1 MVCCR
6 SVARLGLAAAVIA
19 LAGCGAALIPDEE
32 IAALAGTSTAGT
44 GGDLLV
50 LGIFGSGKS
59 VDKADAI
66 TLPFGSLTYDYAI
79 DFLEDGMS
87 VEPDG
92 DTWDELT
99 LDGSAELVVDLPNFT
114 ADRTLGVCFDV
125 TGFNDS
131 PNDGRV
137 LLGGSTTVTGF
148 ATWTNPKTGGSGGY
162 MMDLTKTW
170 TDVDI
175 DDPSETGW
183 TGYPASGTVRLVGT
197 IERHREGPSGSRTGT
212 WEGTLFIAFNG
223 TALVPVEVNGRP
235 YQLDLLTGEVTPS
248 SP

>member
-1 MVCCR
+1 MVSWR
-6 SVARLGLAAAVIA
+6 AIGLLCLTAAALA

-32 IAALAGTSTAGT
+32 VAGMAGTSTAGP

-59 VDKADAI
+59 VNKADVI
-66 TLPFGSLTYDYAI
+66 TLPFGSLTYDYAF
-79 DFLEDGMS
+79 DYLKDGTS

-99 LDGSAELVVDLPNFT
+99 LDGSAELVVDLPNFS
-114 ADRTLGVCFDV
+114 ADRTLGVSFDV

-137 LLGGSTTVTGF
+137 LLGGSTTVIGF
-148 ATWTNPKTGGSGGY
+148 ATWTNPKIGDSGGY
-162 MMDLTKTW
+162 TMDLTKTW
-170 TDVDI
+170 TDVDV
-175 DDPSETGW
+175 DDPSEMGW

-197 IERHREGPSGSRTGT
+197 IERHREGPSGSRTGA
-212 WEGTLFIAFNG
+212 WEGTLFITFNG
-223 TALVPVEVNGRP
+223 TALSAQPPDRRGDPVAALTPTRP
-235 YQLDLLTGEVTPS
+235 PS
-248 SP
+248 A